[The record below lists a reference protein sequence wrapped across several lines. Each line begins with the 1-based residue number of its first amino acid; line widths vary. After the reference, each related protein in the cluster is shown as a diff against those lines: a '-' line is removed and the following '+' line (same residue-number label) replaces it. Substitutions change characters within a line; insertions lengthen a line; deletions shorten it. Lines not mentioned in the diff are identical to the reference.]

1 MRRRHLLQTAAAALA
16 AGLAGCGQGDGNG
29 TPTDADGAAGT
40 DGASPSP
47 SPSTGDTQSGTTRA
61 DGTPSPDEETTTPG
75 TLTDTPTPTDGATP
89 APTDSPTPTA
99 TPTESDVAQVVR
111 VAADS
116 DLTFAP
122 ESFAVATGETV
133 RWVWEG
139 GGHNVVPDST
149 PSGSDWE
156 GTPGGSGDTYDEGY
170 EYSHTF
176 EVAGEYEYYCAPH
189 RSLGMEGSFTITG

>member
-40 DGASPSP
+40 DEASPSP

-61 DGTPSPDEETTTPG
+61 DGTPSPDEETTPG
-75 TLTDTPTPTDGATP
+75 TLTESATPTTC
-89 APTDSPTPTA
+89 A

-116 DLTFAP
+116 ELTFAP
-122 ESFAVATGETV
+122 ESFEVATGETV

-189 RSLGMEGSFTITG
+189 RSLGMEGSFTVTG

>member
-40 DGASPSP
+40 DEASPSP

-75 TLTDTPTPTDGATP
+75 TLTESATPTDGATP
-89 APTDSPTPTA
+89 APTA

-116 DLTFAP
+116 ELTFAP

-189 RSLGMEGSFTITG
+189 RSLGMEGSFTVTG

>member
-1 MRRRHLLQTAAAALA
+1 MRRRNLLQTAAAALA

-40 DGASPSP
+40 DEASPSP

-75 TLTDTPTPTDGATP
+75 TLTESATPTDGATP
-89 APTDSPTPTA
+89 APTA

-116 DLTFAP
+116 ELKFAP
-122 ESFAVATGETV
+122 ESFEVATGETV

-189 RSLGMEGSFTITG
+189 RSLGMEGSFTVTG

>member
-40 DGASPSP
+40 DEASPSP

-75 TLTDTPTPTDGATP
+75 TLTESATPTDGATP
-89 APTDSPTPTA
+89 APTA

-116 DLTFAP
+116 ELKFAP
-122 ESFAVATGETV
+122 ESFEVATGETV

-189 RSLGMEGSFTITG
+189 RSLGMEGSFTVTG